1 MKKLVRKEPLAK
13 IHFRT
18 GDDVIVITGKNRDRS
33 KVRKVLKVLTAE
45 GKVVVEGVNV
55 VKDTIK
61 PRGGPGRPAG
71 INDSG
76 IVEKA
81 LPIDASNV
89 QLVDPKT
96 GKATRVRLV
105 KDAAG
110 KRQRV
115 AVKSGE
121 TIG

>member
-1 MKKLVRKEPLAK
+1 MKKHVRKEPLAK
-13 IHFRT
+13 VNIRT
-18 GDDVIVITGKNRDRS
+18 GDDVIVITGKNRDRT

-55 VKDTIK
+55 VKDTVK
-61 PRGGPGRPAG
+61 PRGNARPSG
-71 INDSG
+71 INEAG

-96 GKATRVRLV
+96 GKATRIRLV

-110 KRQRV
+110 RRQRV
-115 AVKSGE
+115 SVKSGE